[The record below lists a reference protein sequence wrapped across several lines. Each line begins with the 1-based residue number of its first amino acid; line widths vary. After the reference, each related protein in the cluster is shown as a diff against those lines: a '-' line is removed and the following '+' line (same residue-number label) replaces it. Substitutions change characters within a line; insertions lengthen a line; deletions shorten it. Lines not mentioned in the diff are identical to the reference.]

1 MNHSRTHLSSD
12 ITIILYRLHH
22 GFLEKSYFLGVFFFL
37 LIGRKTAICNAICF
51 ATVRGTNLSEQ
62 LTFVSGEKLLLRV
75 FSEVDLQLGDKNPMA
90 PSYFH
95 GGTAGKCLL
104 FGFV

>member
-1 MNHSRTHLSSD
+1 
-12 ITIILYRLHH
+12 
-22 GFLEKSYFLGVFFFL
+22 
-37 LIGRKTAICNAICF
+37 
-51 ATVRGTNLSEQ
+51 VRGTNLSEQ